1 MSRGEFPSKQNAIT
15 TGPPASAERL
25 KTGAMLIAV
34 AVTVLWGTNATAQK
48 FTLRDFPPIGS
59 AGLRFVLTALLIGVW
74 FRLGKARLLPQRREI
89 LWLAING
96 ALFLAQI
103 ATFSLGVYWGTAGH
117 SIVLLNTYP
126 LFVLAL
132 SYFFLKERTTPGQFL
147 GLAAALIG
155 IIVLFAGE
163 WSHFRG
169 TQRLGDGVQLL
180 SALILTGQ
188 VILLKYITSRVETR
202 RIVFWQMA
210 SAAVFFTLYGLG
222 WEDLGKVTFGWPG
235 LIALMWQGIVVG
247 PFCFS
252 LWTWLIKHHSA
263 SRVSV
268 FSLLTPVAGVIS
280 SALLLGE
287 PLTAGLL
294 FSTLLVAGGI
304 ALASLW

>member
-1 MSRGEFPSKQNAIT
+1 MSSSNLSPKQNSP
-15 TGPPASAERL
+15 GSEKSALSERL
-25 KTGAMLIAV
+25 KTGAVLIAV

-48 FTLRDFPPIGS
+48 FTLQDFPPIGS
-59 AGLRFVLTALLIGVW
+59 AGLRFVLTALLIGLW
-74 FRLGKARLLPQRREI
+74 FRLGKAGLWPRKEEV

-103 ATFSLGVYWGTAGH
+103 ATFTLGVYWGTAGH

-126 LFVLAL
+126 LFVLAI

-147 GLAAALIG
+147 GLAAALVG
-155 IIVLFAGE
+155 IMVLFAGE

-188 VILLKYITSRVETR
+188 VIVLKYITARVDSR

-210 SAAVFFTLYGLG
+210 GAALFFTLYGLG
-222 WEDLGKVTFGWPG
+222 WEGLGRISFGWAG
-235 LIALMWQGIVVG
+235 IIALMWQGIIVG

-252 LWTWLIKHHSA
+252 LWIWLIKHHAA
-263 SRVSV
+263 SRVAV

-280 SALLLGE
+280 SSLLLGE
-287 PLTAGLL
+287 QLTPGLL